1 MQYKFSILIP
11 AYKTKYLDEAIRSVI
26 NQTTDTW
33 ELIIVDDCSPED
45 VYAIVNKYGDKRIRY
60 YRNEKNFGAINVI
73 DNWNKCLD
81 YSTGDYVI
89 CMGDDD
95 CLLPCCLEEYLKLI
109 EKYPTL
115 NVYHGWTEII
125 DESSTFSYLTFP
137 RPEYESVYSM
147 IWGRWNGRE
156 QFIGDFAF
164 LAKDL
169 KSRGG
174 FYNLPLAWA
183 SDDITAYRA
192 ASIHGIANTQ
202 ALVFQYRKSNLTI
215 SSALY
220 SEIKLESLKMEKKW
234 MTSLLSIVPHNE
246 IDLKYYR
253 MIQNIFSER
262 YKESYYS
269 IILKDLEKE
278 SFFKYFYWYKQ
289 RSLYGVSVK
298 TMIKLFLKLMITK
311 ANSIISF

>member
-125 DESSTFSYLTFP
+125 DESSAFSYLTFP

-202 ALVFQYRKSNLTI
+202 TLVFQYRKSNLTI